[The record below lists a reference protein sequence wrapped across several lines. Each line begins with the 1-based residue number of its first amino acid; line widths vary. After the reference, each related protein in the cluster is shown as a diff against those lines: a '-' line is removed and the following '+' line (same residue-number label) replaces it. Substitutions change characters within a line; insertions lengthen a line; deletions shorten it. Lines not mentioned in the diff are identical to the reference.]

1 MRRSGSET
9 RGARAVTN
17 TLLLIIVLGAVLIA
31 LVIDIAALL
40 SWLRRRRS

>member
-1 MRRSGSET
+1 
-9 RGARAVTN
+9 VTN